1 MKISII
7 IPVYNAAPFL
17 SQCLDSLLHQTYK
30 NLEILCVDDGST
42 DRSREILKQYEASD
56 HRIKLF
62 FQENLGAS
70 MARNLA
76 LRQATGDYLMFVDSD
91 DWLEADTCQIAIET
105 AERTHADVVMWTY
118 IREYGSHREAKHI
131 FDEEKLLFD
140 SEGCRRLHRRMI
152 GLVGD
157 ELAHPE
163 NADALC
169 TLWGKLYR
177 RSVIAEH
184 GVEVPDVRLFGTYE
198 DGLFNLN
205 VFAFVRKAVFLNRAF
220 YHYRRDNTAS
230 ITQSFKD
237 DLFEKQQALFGY
249 MSDYIDA
256 HPELPDAR
264 QAFNNRIALSLIS
277 LGLNELENPAGL
289 RARYG
294 GIRTILKHTKCH
306 SAYRALPLKAL
317 PAHWKLFFLCARRK
331 FTPGVYLLLW
341 CMNYIRKR

>member
-17 SQCLDSLLHQTYK
+17 SQCLDSVLGQTYED
-30 NLEILCVDDGST
+30 LEVLCVDDGST
-42 DRSREILKQYEASD
+42 DRSRELLTQYKASD

-70 MARNLA
+70 MARNRA

-91 DWLEADTCQIAIET
+91 DWLEPDTCDIAIET

-118 IREYGSHREAKHI
+118 IREYGSHRQVKHI
-131 FDEEKLLFD
+131 FDEETLIFD
-140 SEGCRRLHRRMI
+140 QEGCQRLHRRMI
-152 GLVGD
+152 GLVGG

-184 GVEVPDVRLFGTYE
+184 GVEVPDIRLFGTYE

-205 VFAFVRKAVFLNRAF
+205 VFAFVQKAVFLNRAF
-220 YHYRRDNTAS
+220 HHYRRDNTAS
-230 ITQSFKD
+230 ITQSFKP
-237 DLFEKQQALFGY
+237 DLFQHQLVLFTYMERYLREYPGIPDAQQAL
-249 MSDYIDA
+249 S
-256 HPELPDAR
+256 
-264 QAFNNRIALSLIS
+264 NRIALSLIS
-277 LGLNELENPAGL
+277 LGLNELENPSGL
-289 RARYG
+289 RAKYG
-294 GIRTILKHTKCH
+294 RIRTILKHTKCH
-306 SAYRALPLKAL
+306 SAYCALTLKAL
-317 PAHWKLFFLCARRK
+317 PAHWKLFFLCARLK

-341 CMNYIRKR
+341 CMNVLRK